1 MRLTNPCLRRQYIRS
16 DFVRGRSYSD
26 VPGAALMF
34 DLVDRDSA
42 QWKLEEK
49 IVQRRRNLFW
59 ELFIFEMLHVRPLP
73 LDPRCG

>member
-1 MRLTNPCLRRQYIRS
+1 
-16 DFVRGRSYSD
+16 
-26 VPGAALMF
+26 MF
-34 DLVDRDSA
+34 DFVDRDSA